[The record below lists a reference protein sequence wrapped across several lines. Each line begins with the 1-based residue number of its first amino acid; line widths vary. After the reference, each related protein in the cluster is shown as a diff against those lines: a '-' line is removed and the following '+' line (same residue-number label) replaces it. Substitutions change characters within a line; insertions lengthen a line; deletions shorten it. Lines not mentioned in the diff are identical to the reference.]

1 MGGGTD
7 DGYGPINYA
16 HVAYLDAG
24 RYYIDWFK
32 SGKPPRITRDRLFYF
47 YRTEPKE
54 APGKQLSASEVQK
67 GVKSISGADALEDS
81 VSATCFLTHPAQL
94 TFHSG
99 AASRAFVTAGGHPP
113 CPNALRAWRATV
125 YADPQRAYA
134 LLDKTDEHEIM
145 DRQGITRYNYFAGEA

>member
-47 YRTEPKE
+47 YRTEPK
-54 APGKQLSASEVQK
+54 AAAGKQLSASEVQK

-81 VSATCFLTHPAQL
+81 VFATCFLTHPAQL

-99 AASRAFVTAGGHPP
+99 AASRAFVLPAGIHHVQMPF
-113 CPNALRAWRATV
+113 ALGA
-125 YADPQRAYA
+125 QRFTLTRNGRT
-134 LLDKTDEHEIM
+134 LLDKTGEHEIM

>member
-7 DGYGPINYA
+7 DGYGPINYV

-32 SGKPPRITRDRLFYF
+32 SGKLPRITRDRLFYF
-47 YRTEPKE
+47 YRTEPK
-54 APGKQLSASEVQK
+54 AAAGKQLSASEVQK

-81 VSATCFLTHPAQL
+81 VLFPHP
-94 TFHSG
+94 SG
-99 AASRAFVTAGGHPP
+99 AADVPQRRGFPRVRSAGGHPP

-134 LLDKTDEHEIM
+134 ILDKTGEHEIM